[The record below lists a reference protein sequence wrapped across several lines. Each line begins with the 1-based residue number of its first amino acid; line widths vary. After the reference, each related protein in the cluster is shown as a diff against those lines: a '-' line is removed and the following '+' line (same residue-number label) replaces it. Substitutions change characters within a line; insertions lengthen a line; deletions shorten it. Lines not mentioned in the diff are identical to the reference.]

1 MKIKA
6 TTIKAMAKA
15 ELKKITEVTADNPS
29 IVSPTGISTPESGEP
44 DSAEKTELESQ
55 LQDLNDQK
63 STAEKLAQTDPAAAG
78 HVNSLN
84 IQIARAEKLLNKGD

>member
-6 TTIKAMAKA
+6 TTLKAMAKS
-15 ELKKITEVTADNPS
+15 EVRKLLETSLGYPD
-29 IVSPTGISTPESGEP
+29 IVSPTGISTPETGEL
-44 DSAEKTELESQ
+44 DSSEKTELESQ

-63 STAEKLAQTDPAAAG
+63 AAAEKLAKTDPAAG

-84 IQIARAEKLLNKGD
+84 IQIARAEKLLNKDD

>member
-6 TTIKAMAKA
+6 TTLKAMAKS
-15 ELKKITEVTADNPS
+15 EVRKLLETSLGYPD
-29 IVSPTGISTPESGEP
+29 IVSPTGISTPETGEL
-44 DSAEKTELESQ
+44 DSSEKTELESQ

-63 STAEKLAQTDPAAAG
+63 EAAEKLAQTDPAAAG

-84 IQIARAEKLLNKGD
+84 IQIARAEKLLNKDD